1 MQEDG
6 APEIEISDDP
16 DSFDR
21 LGGCDNVPLTVTFC
35 KVERLYSTTLSVEN

>member
-16 DSFDR
+16 DSFER

-35 KVERLYSTTLSVEN
+35 KVERLYATSSYVAN